1 MQMVV
6 PRYLHGRA
14 PPGCD
19 ETSAIQDHE
28 LYQDLCHRQQ
38 RRLRRG
44 QDPHG
49 KLFRLLQCPPLTGP
63 GMTAGQHVQTFQAYL

>member
-19 ETSAIQDHE
+19 ETSAIQDSSCIKICATVSSAAYVEGRIRMGSSSAYCSAH
-28 LYQDLCHRQQ
+28 HS
-38 RRLRRG
+38 
-44 QDPHG
+44 
-49 KLFRLLQCPPLTGP
+49 
-63 GMTAGQHVQTFQAYL
+63 QAQA